1 MAVERGKDS
10 VLPLS
15 RGLVGRL
22 LGSQIA
28 ARTSARFGRRRRANA
43 ASVLA
48 INGFGEDVWMLR
60 QAYWNLELTSCNTMK
75 R

>member
-1 MAVERGKDS
+1 VAVERGRDS

-15 RGLVGRL
+15 RGLEGRIF
-22 LGSQIA
+22 GSQMA
-28 ARTSARFGRRRRANA
+28 ARTSARFGRSRRANTT
-43 ASVLA
+43 SVLA
-48 INGFGEDVWMLR
+48 INAFGEDVWMLR